1 MQPGEV
7 YHVLN
12 KAVGDELLFRTNKD
26 YTYFLKKLKRFI
38 LPVAKVYA
46 YCLIPNHFHLMI
58 RTKSFGP
65 DINTEEQEEQE
76 VIEINK
82 AFSNFFNS
90 YARSYNNT
98 YKRKGK
104 LFLLPFKRILVEDE
118 DYFLIL
124 VNYIHRN
131 PIHHGITNEYSSWS
145 YSSYRDF
152 LLDNNY
158 LVDKNEVLSWFGGIA
173 DFIQFHKELRT
184 IKGTKNYFLE

>member
-1 MQPGEV
+1 
-7 YHVLN
+7 
-12 KAVGDELLFRTNKD
+12 
-26 YTYFLKKLKRFI
+26 
-38 LPVAKVYA
+38 
-46 YCLIPNHFHLMI
+46 MI

-98 YKRKGK
+98 YKRRGK

-124 VNYIHRN
+124 INYIHRN

-152 LLDNNY
+152 LLENNY
-158 LVDKNEVLSWFGGIA
+158 LVDKNEVLSWFGGID